1 MCSQTKSG
9 TILAICVVSLALIVL
24 SALIVSRA
32 TLAVEPDA
40 TSAIQTG
47 WHTFLGSEPASP
59 GDSDDDR
66 GYGVAVDGSGH
77 AYAVGQSINGEW
89 GSTPV
94 VTHALGLD
102 GFLAKLDGD
111 GALLWHTF
119 VGGSETDS
127 ARAVTTDDAGSLFV
141 VGTSNGGVWST
152 DPISDAHGFDDAFAA
167 RFDLQGVRQ
176 WFTFIG
182 TGNPDYGH
190 AIDLDAAGNIY
201 VGGKSIV
208 NPYLAK
214 LNSAGE
220 FQWQRVITST
230 SGDLGSAQGIAVDP
244 SGNVYLAGSANYGDW
259 HGAPPPVR
267 PHSGYPGQSDA
278 FVAKFDGD
286 DGSLLWHTFLGAAD
300 FPDEGYALVI
310 DSGQA
315 PPALYAGGRSA
326 AGWGPPVEPHSG
338 FSDAFVAR
346 LNGQDGTL
354 VWHTFMGEANGG
366 DEIRALTLGNE
377 GRLLAAGPSRNEWGR
392 PVIPH
397 PGGSVGDAA
406 FVVALSVDGHL
417 LGNTFL
423 GGAVSDDM
431 TYGVAATDQG
441 DIYVAGTSHSPTSVG
456 WDNPYWGTPIRVFR
470 GTQDAFVAGLGIKS
484 VVRTRIYLPMVVR
497 D

>member
-1 MCSQTKSG
+1 MCLRTGRTG
-9 TILAICVVSLALIVL
+9 TILAICLVSLALILL
-24 SALIVSRA
+24 SALIVSQA
-32 TLAVEPDA
+32 TFAAKLDA
-40 TSAIQTG
+40 PKAIETS

-59 GDSDDDR
+59 GDSDDDQ
-66 GYGVAVDGSGH
+66 GYGVATDGSGY

-94 VTHALGLD
+94 VTHGLGLD
-102 GFLAKLDGD
+102 GFLAKLNDDGT
-111 GALLWHTF
+111 LLWHTF
-119 VGGSETDS
+119 V
-127 ARAVTTDDAGSLFV
+127 
-141 VGTSNGGVWST
+141 
-152 DPISDAHGFDDAFAA
+152 
-167 RFDLQGVRQ
+167 
-176 WFTFIG
+176 G

-190 AIDLDAAGNIY
+190 AIGLDAAGNIY
-201 VGGKSIV
+201 IGGKSGV

-220 FQWQRVITST
+220 FHWQRVITST
-230 SGDLGSAQGIAVDP
+230 SGDLGSAHGIAADR
-244 SGNVYLAGSANYGDW
+244 SGNVYLAGFANYGDW
-259 HGAPPPVR
+259 YGAPPPVR

-278 FVAKFDGD
+278 FVAKFGGD
-286 DGSLLWHTFLGAAD
+286 DGTLLWHTFLGAAD
-300 FPDEGYALVI
+300 WPDEGYALVI

-315 PPALYAGGRSA
+315 PPALYAGGTSA
-326 AGWGPPVEPHSG
+326 AGWELPVEPHSG

-346 LNGQDGTL
+346 LDGQDGTL
-354 VWHTFMGEANGG
+354 VWHTFVGEANGS

-406 FVVALSVDGHL
+406 FVAALSVDGHL

-423 GGAVSDDM
+423 GEAVSDDM
-431 TYGVAATDQG
+431 TYGIAATDQG